1 MQKKAKNRGTC
12 CKYLD
17 KVCIEQKISSTNAAR
32 ASRAKEEDEE
42 EEARSKSLRVRKRIH
57 TTFSIESTV
66 SIHRRI

>member
-1 MQKKAKNRGTC
+1 MKDFF
-12 CKYLD
+12 Y
-17 KVCIEQKISSTNAAR
+17 NAAR